1 MSKIYYGIMRF
12 EVKTDQR
19 RFSEYFSE
27 IFLVAVLL
35 FFGVLFINLVFSLQK
50 ISRYYETNYL
60 CKLIL
65 VEKSSYNFRKLERI
79 INQKNK
85 QKIWDFCKLISR

>member
-1 MSKIYYGIMRF
+1 MRF

-27 IFLVAVLL
+27 IFLVTFVLFL
-35 FFGVLFINLVFSLQK
+35 GVLFFNIMLSFQK

-65 VEKSSYNFRKLERI
+65 VEKSSHNFKKLERI

>member
-1 MSKIYYGIMRF
+1 MRF
-12 EVKTDQR
+12 EFKTDQR

-27 IFLVAVLL
+27 IFLVTFILFFGLL
-35 FFGVLFINLVFSLQK
+35 FFNLILSIQK
-50 ISRYYETNYL
+50 ISRYYETSYL
-60 CKLIL
+60 CNLIL
-65 VEKSSYNFRKLERI
+65 VEKSSNNFKKLERI

>member
-1 MSKIYYGIMRF
+1 MRF

-19 RFSEYFSE
+19 RFSEYFSQV
-27 IFLVAVLL
+27 FLVTVLL
-35 FFGVLFINLVFSLQK
+35 FCGVLFFNLVFSLHK

-65 VEKSSYNFRKLERI
+65 IEKSSYNFKKLERI

-85 QKIWDFCKLISR
+85 QKILDLCKLISR

>member
-1 MSKIYYGIMRF
+1 MRF

-19 RFSEYFSE
+19 RFFEYSSE
-27 IFLVAVLL
+27 IFLVTFIL
-35 FFGVLFINLVFSLQK
+35 FFGFLFFNLVLSLQK

-60 CKLIL
+60 CNLIL
-65 VEKSSYNFRKLERI
+65 VEKSSNNFKKLERI

>member
-19 RFSEYFSE
+19 RFSEYFLVTFVL
-27 IFLVAVLL
+27 FL
-35 FFGVLFINLVFSLQK
+35 GVLFFNIVLSLQK

-65 VEKSSYNFRKLERI
+65 VEQSSYNFKKLERI

>member
-1 MSKIYYGIMRF
+1 MRF

-27 IFLVAVLL
+27 IFFVTVLL
-35 FFGVLFINLVFSLQK
+35 FLGFLFFNLVLSLQK

-65 VEKSSYNFRKLERI
+65 VEKSSYNFKKLERI
-79 INQKNK
+79 INQRNK
-85 QKIWDFCKLISR
+85 QKIWDFCKLTSR

>member
-1 MSKIYYGIMRF
+1 MRF

-27 IFLVAVLL
+27 IFLVTVLF
-35 FFGVLFINLVFSLQK
+35 FFGVLFLNLVLSFQK

-65 VEKSSYNFRKLERI
+65 VEKSSYNFKKLERI

>member
-1 MSKIYYGIMRF
+1 MRF

-19 RFSEYFSE
+19 RFSEYFLATFVL
-27 IFLVAVLL
+27 FL
-35 FFGVLFINLVFSLQK
+35 GVLFFNIVLSLQK

-65 VEKSSYNFRKLERI
+65 VEKSSYDFKKLERI

>member
-1 MSKIYYGIMRF
+1 MRF

-19 RFSEYFSE
+19 RLSDYFSE
-27 IFLVAVLL
+27 ILLVTFLL
-35 FFGVLFINLVFSLQK
+35 FFGVLFFNIVFSLQK

-65 VEKSSYNFRKLERI
+65 VEKSSYHFKKLERI

>member
-1 MSKIYYGIMRF
+1 MRF
-12 EVKTDQR
+12 EVKTDER
-19 RFSEYFSE
+19 RFSEYFSK
-27 IFLVAVLL
+27 IFLVSVLL
-35 FFGVLFINLVFSLQK
+35 FFGVLFLNLVLSLQK

-60 CKLIL
+60 CNLIL
-65 VEKSSYNFRKLERI
+65 VEKSSNNFKKFEKL

>member
-1 MSKIYYGIMRF
+1 MRF

-27 IFLVAVLL
+27 IFLVAFLI
-35 FFGVLFINLVFSLQK
+35 FFGVLFCNLVFSLQK

-60 CKLIL
+60 CNLIL
-65 VEKSSYNFRKLERI
+65 IEKSANDFKKLERV
-79 INQKNK
+79 INQRNK

>member
-1 MSKIYYGIMRF
+1 MRF

-19 RFSEYFSE
+19 RFSEYFSVTFVL
-27 IFLVAVLL
+27 FL
-35 FFGVLFINLVFSLQK
+35 GVLFFNIVLSLQK

-65 VEKSSYNFRKLERI
+65 VEKSSYNFKKLERI

>member
-1 MSKIYYGIMRF
+1 MRF

-19 RFSEYFSE
+19 RLSDYFSE
-27 IFLVAVLL
+27 ILLVTFLL
-35 FFGVLFINLVFSLQK
+35 FFGVLFFNIVFSLQK

-65 VEKSSYNFRKLERI
+65 VEKSSYDFKKLERI

>member
-1 MSKIYYGIMRF
+1 MRF

-19 RFSEYFSE
+19 RFSEYFS
-27 IFLVAVLL
+27 VTVLL
-35 FFGVLFINLVFSLQK
+35 IFGVLFFNLAFSLQK
-50 ISRYYETNYL
+50 ISRYYEINYF

-65 VEKSSYNFRKLERI
+65 VEKSSYNFKKLERI

>member
-1 MSKIYYGIMRF
+1 MRL

-19 RFSEYFSE
+19 KFSEYFSE
-27 IFLVAVLL
+27 IFLVSFVLFL
-35 FFGVLFINLVFSLQK
+35 GVLFFNIVLSLQK

-65 VEKSSYNFRKLERI
+65 VEKSSYNFKKLERI

>member
-1 MSKIYYGIMRF
+1 MRF

-27 IFLVAVLL
+27 IFLVTFIL
-35 FFGVLFINLVFSLQK
+35 FFGVLFFNLVLSLHK

-65 VEKSSYNFRKLERI
+65 VEKSSYDFKKLERI

>member
-1 MSKIYYGIMRF
+1 MRF

-19 RFSEYFSE
+19 RFSEYVSE
-27 IFLVAVLL
+27 IFLVTVFL
-35 FFGVLFINLVFSLQK
+35 FFGVLFFNMVLSLQK

-65 VEKSSYNFRKLERI
+65 VEKSSDNFKKLERI

>member
-19 RFSEYFSE
+19 RFSEYFLVTFVL
-27 IFLVAVLL
+27 FL
-35 FFGVLFINLVFSLQK
+35 GVLFFNIVLSLQK

-65 VEKSSYNFRKLERI
+65 VEKSSYNFKKLERI

>member
-1 MSKIYYGIMRF
+1 MRF

-19 RFSEYFSE
+19 RFSEHFSE
-27 IFLVAVLL
+27 ILLITFLL
-35 FFGVLFINLVFSLQK
+35 FFGVLFFNLVLSLQK

-60 CKLIL
+60 CNLIL
-65 VEKSSYNFRKLERI
+65 VEKSSNNFKKLERI

>member
-1 MSKIYYGIMRF
+1 MRF

-27 IFLVAVLL
+27 IFLVACIL
-35 FFGVLFINLVFSLQK
+35 FFGVLFCNLVFSLQK

-60 CKLIL
+60 CNLIL
-65 VEKSSYNFRKLERI
+65 VENHQIILKIRKV
-79 INQKNK
+79 INQRNK
-85 QKIWDFCKLISR
+85 QRYGIL

>member
-1 MSKIYYGIMRF
+1 MRF

-27 IFLVAVLL
+27 IFLVTFIF
-35 FFGVLFINLVFSLQK
+35 FFGVLFFNVVFSLQK

-60 CKLIL
+60 CNLIL
-65 VEKSSYNFRKLERI
+65 VEKSSNNFKKIGRI
-79 INQKNK
+79 INQTNK
-85 QKIWDFCKLISR
+85 QKIWDFCKGISK

>member
-1 MSKIYYGIMRF
+1 MRF

-19 RFSEYFSE
+19 RFFEYSSEF
-27 IFLVAVLL
+27 FLVTFIL
-35 FFGVLFINLVFSLQK
+35 FFGFLFFNLVLSLQK

-60 CKLIL
+60 CNLIL
-65 VEKSSYNFRKLERI
+65 VEKSSNNFKKLEKI

>member
-1 MSKIYYGIMRF
+1 MRF

-27 IFLVAVLL
+27 IFLGTILL
-35 FFGVLFINLVFSLQK
+35 FFGILLFNLLLSLQK
-50 ISRYYETNYL
+50 ISRYYETDYL

-65 VEKSSYNFRKLERI
+65 VEKSSHNFKKLERI

>member
-1 MSKIYYGIMRF
+1 MRF

-27 IFLVAVLL
+27 ILLVTVVL
-35 FFGVLFINLVFSLQK
+35 FFGVIFFNLVLSLQK
-50 ISRYYETNYL
+50 ISRHYETNYL

-65 VEKSSYNFRKLERI
+65 VEKSSSNFKKLERI
-79 INQKNK
+79 IKQKNK

>member
-1 MSKIYYGIMRF
+1 MRF

-19 RFSEYFSE
+19 RFFEYFSE
-27 IFLVAVLL
+27 FFLVTFIL
-35 FFGVLFINLVFSLQK
+35 FFGFLFFNLVLSLQK

-60 CKLIL
+60 CNLIL
-65 VEKSSYNFRKLERI
+65 VEKSSNNFKKLERI

>member
-1 MSKIYYGIMRF
+1 MRF

-65 VEKSSYNFRKLERI
+65 VEKSSYNFKKLERI

>member
-1 MSKIYYGIMRF
+1 MRF
-12 EVKTDQR
+12 EVKTDHR

-27 IFLVAVLL
+27 FLLVTVFL
-35 FFGVLFINLVFSLQK
+35 FFGVLFFNLVFSLQK
-50 ISRYYETNYL
+50 ISKYYETNYL

-65 VEKSSYNFRKLERI
+65 VEKSSYNFKKLERI

>member
-1 MSKIYYGIMRF
+1 MRL

-27 IFLVAVLL
+27 IFLVTVLL
-35 FFGVLFINLVFSLQK
+35 SFGIIFFNLMLSLQK
-50 ISRYYETNYL
+50 ISRHYETNYL

-65 VEKSSYNFRKLERI
+65 IEKSSYNFKKLERI

-85 QKIWDFCKLISR
+85 QKIWDFCKLTSR

>member
-1 MSKIYYGIMRF
+1 MRF

-27 IFLVAVLL
+27 IFLVIVLL
-35 FFGVLFINLVFSLQK
+35 FFSVLFFNLMLSLQK

-65 VEKSSYNFRKLERI
+65 VEKSSYNFKKLERI

>member
-1 MSKIYYGIMRF
+1 MRF

-27 IFLVAVLL
+27 FFLVTFVLFL
-35 FFGVLFINLVFSLQK
+35 GVLFFNIVLSLQK

-65 VEKSSYNFRKLERI
+65 VEKSTHNFKKLERI

>member
-1 MSKIYYGIMRF
+1 MRF

-19 RFSEYFSE
+19 RFSEYFLVTFVL
-27 IFLVAVLL
+27 FL
-35 FFGVLFINLVFSLQK
+35 GVLFFNIVLSLQK

-65 VEKSSYNFRKLERI
+65 VEKSSHDFKKLERI

-85 QKIWDFCKLISR
+85 QKIWEFCKLISI